1 MLPNV
6 LVGSTVKNVMSLST
20 GLAAG
25 SVPVSIVSLSQGVL
39 RSMLFAKIGLI
50 SAALVGLGAAA
61 TGVGVGVGVVGR
73 APQPAPQQPAPER
86 PALNP
91 EPIAV
96 AARSAPTEGRRRRTR
111 PRDGID
117 RPQRNE
123 LETDRQGDS
132 CVS

>member
-1 MLPNV
+1 MLPNA

-50 SAALVGLGAAA
+50 AAAAVGLGAAA
-61 TGVGVGVGVVGR
+61 TRRRRVR
-73 APQPAPQQPAPER
+73 SAQAHRNKPAPER

-91 EPIAV
+91 EPVIA
-96 AARSAPTEGRRRRTR
+96 AAPPQKARKKNPPARR
-111 PRDGID
+111 
-117 RPQRNE
+117 N
-123 LETDRQGDS
+123 
-132 CVS
+132 